1 MRISTIA
8 TVLAFA
14 TVLSVSAAAQSL
26 ATVAQQQEDARQK
39 AAADAKKDSGKGTS
53 AHKVYTNKDLKG
65 SPAPAADPAPAAA
78 PKTAAADAAP
88 DSGKAA
94 ATLDKSA
101 RGKPEV
107 KDEAWWRK
115 QLQMLHL
122 DLDRDH
128 MLADAL
134 QSRVNALTTEFTT
147 KDDPAQQAKIGIE
160 RQKALAELDRMQKA
174 ATADAKAIADLEEE
188 ARRAG
193 VPPGWLR

>member
-14 TVLSVSAAAQSL
+14 TGLSVSATAQSL

-39 AAADAKKDSGKGTS
+39 AAADGKKDSGKGAS
-53 AHKVYTNKDLKG
+53 AHKVYTNKDLRG
-65 SPAPAADPAPAAA
+65 SSAPAADPAPAAA

-88 DSGKAA
+88 DSAKAS
-94 ATLDKSA
+94 ATLDKNA
-101 RGKPEV
+101 RGKPEA

-115 QLQMLHL
+115 QVQMLHL
-122 DLDRDH
+122 DLDRDQ

-134 QSRVNALTTEFTT
+134 HSRVNALNTEFTS
-147 KDDPAQQAKIGIE
+147 KDDPAQQGKIGLE
-160 RQKALAELDRMQKA
+160 RQKALAELDRMKKA
-174 ATADAKAIADLEEE
+174 AAADAKAIADLEEE